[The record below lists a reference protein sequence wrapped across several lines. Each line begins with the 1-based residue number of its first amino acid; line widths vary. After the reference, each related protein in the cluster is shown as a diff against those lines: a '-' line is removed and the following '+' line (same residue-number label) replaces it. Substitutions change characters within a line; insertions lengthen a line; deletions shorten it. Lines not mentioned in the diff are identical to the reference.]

1 MSSDSINPLPRE
13 NEPVLIAGHFENTP
27 DVTEFFTATY
37 KGGENWDINCNV
49 PNALFDITHWQT
61 INKNLPKD

>member
-1 MSSDSINPLPRE
+1 MSSDSVSPLPRE

-27 DVTEFFTATY
+27 ENTEFFTATY
-37 KGGENWDINCNV
+37 RGGENWDINCNV
-49 PNALFDITHWQT
+49 PNSLFDITHWQT